1 MKNIDHIQH
10 IHSNE
15 VTENGVKLP
24 NSNQL
29 LDGEIAV
36 NNNYGNEVIAIKN
49 SKSGITTFSSD
60 NVLVPRISRTEHG
73 LDDLNYVV
81 SMLTS
86 NNTSGA
92 RGYGEE
98 SPTLQMMEGDK
109 EKLWSVLRHFKMG
122 WFDGEGRLVRECRG
136 GCISVDVDG
145 NDIPIDGSLK
155 DASGN
160 TCDLMVYVDTDLYV
174 DRCTVSGLNVEDSS
188 ATTHNVIGLGLKPHK
203 VGEREAKK
211 FEPFG
216 FTPQRVIEIGGK
228 YYSYFNNN
236 RDSGRGE
243 DFYEAN
249 LKSLAKGNGYM
260 GLYYEFYEI
269 WFIAMY
275 LEMGTL
281 DFTAQDRLGLGWGN
295 YTPSSTLPWFDES
308 KVGCSGGLTSGG
320 TYVGHWGST
329 TLDWR
334 NECFS
339 AQLLAHAMMDGV
351 VKANLTDKIGN
362 THLFEFSGGPSS
374 YVVTDAP
381 SDVDVTNYAK
391 VPTGRTFF
399 TVYTPSGCQGL
410 KDGVMTAVVNVYS
423 NERNMIL
430 KRQYSVYR
438 GVTFN
443 DSVYRQLVGI
453 NYVVRQTAA
462 TRGSFAPKQEF
473 FYAADWR
480 KVPTAT
486 TMYDS
491 SNCFVSGATD
501 ADVSG
506 VTLPMVATYQ
516 RSGEF
521 DSRGDGWA
529 TTTDYDKSLFAH
541 GVIGGRQSTYE
552 CGHIWWRGTS
562 WNAPNDSTNSN
573 GCLTVVAKSLNAS
586 RCGCHAGNV
595 AAGRSLYAVYS
606 ASYGAADSAGGFAH
620 PYIKL
625 K

>member
-1 MKNIDHIQH
+1 MGKNISHV
-10 IHSNE
+10 IH
-15 VTENGVKLP
+15 V

-29 LDGEIAV
+29 VDGKPKLPTVDQLQYGEIAV
-36 NNNYGNEVIAIKN
+36 NYADKLETLSVKSSGNSIA
-49 SKSGITTFSSD
+49 TFSSD
-60 NVLVPRISRTEHG
+60 NIIMPRIEQIEKS
-73 LDDLNYVV
+73 LNTIISAIEV
-81 SMLTS
+81 
-86 NNTSGA
+86 
-92 RGYGEE
+92 RGYGE
-98 SPTLQMMEGDK
+98 STPTLK
-109 EKLWSVLRHFKMG
+109 EYSGTKDVLKAILSHFKLG
-122 WFDGEGRLVRECRG
+122 WFDGNGKLVKECVGGR
-136 GCISVDVDG
+136 ISKATDGSDIKVDG
-145 NDIPIDGSLK
+145 TWVNANDSNKPY
-155 DASGN
+155 
-160 TCDLMVYVDTDLYV
+160 DLMAYVDTDLYV
-174 DRCTVSGLNVEDSS
+174 DRCTIGGLNVKDST
-188 ATTHNVIGLGLKPHK
+188 ATTHNVIGLGLSRHT
-203 VGEREAKK
+203 VGNKSAKK

-228 YYSYFNNN
+228 YYSYFNNSKG
-236 RDSGRGE
+236 SGRSQN
-243 DFYEAN
+243 FYDAN
-249 LKSLAKGNGYM
+249 KKSLAKGGGYM

-269 WFIAMY
+269 WLIAMY

-281 DFTAQDRLGLGWGN
+281 DFTSQMLLGNGFGN
-295 YTPSSTLPWFDES
+295 YTPSSDLPWFDEN
-308 KVGCSGGLTSGG
+308 KVGCSGGLTSSGA
-320 TYVGHWGST
+320 YVRHWEST
-329 TLDWR
+329 THDWG

-521 DSRGDGWA
+521 DSRSDGWA

-573 GCLTVVAKSLNAS
+573 GCLTVVAKSLNS
-586 RCGCHAGNV
+586 SVCGCRAINV
-595 AAGRSLYAVYS
+595 AAGRTLDASNS
-606 ASYGAADSAGGFAH
+606 ASISNADYAGGFAH
-620 PYIKL
+620 PQIKV
-625 K
+625 